1 MLVCGNIMKI
11 DYNFKANLTTV
22 LNTVLIPVLAG
33 YGVSSASADAVIG
46 VLAYVICLLL
56 AVYGEKYVS
65 NFLTVSDDEL
75 VSDESS

>member
-1 MLVCGNIMKI
+1 MVCGNIMEI

-33 YGVSSASADAVIG
+33 YGVSSASADAMIG

-65 NFLTVSDDEL
+65 DFLTVSDDEL

>member
-1 MLVCGNIMKI
+1 MKI